1 MPGLD
6 IFSPQIS
13 VISKGLEGK
22 IIMIYGG
29 NNLGKTLQ
37 STRMKNPLVLGF
49 ESGLNAINGVRYMNI
64 QTWSD
69 FRSVN
74 KQLTSLATIEKA
86 KQNYSTIVFDEVYA
100 SSQFCQDYICN
111 KHKSPSIGEGNG
123 GYGLW
128 KEYETEYW
136 KEINRIANAGYT
148 VIFIAHEQEL
158 KDGSMYPKGDKRCI
172 SPIVDNCDIVAYLH
186 SNGVDDEGR
195 VIKSSAYLAE
205 VPGQFFARSRFDY
218 IDTKI
223 TEFTAENLEKAI
235 IEGVERQERQEQ
247 FKAVTFEEQKE
258 SRKVEKISFEDLKQ
272 KVLELGDQVAQAGYI
287 AQLQDIV
294 KDSLGSDQMVAETT
308 EKQYESLEIILS
320 DIETLIEEKNL

>member
-111 KHKSPSIGEGNG
+111 KYKSPSIGEGNG

>member
-111 KHKSPSIGEGNG
+111 KYKSPSIGEGNG

-308 EKQYESLEIILS
+308 EKQYESLESILS

>member
-1 MPGLD
+1 MQGLD
-6 IFSPQIS
+6 IFNPQIS

-86 KQNYSTIVFDEVYA
+86 KEKYSTIVFDEVYA

-111 KHKSPSIGEGNG
+111 KHKAPSISEGNS

-235 IEGVERQERQEQ
+235 IEGVERQEQNEG
-247 FKAVTFEEQKE
+247 FKAVTFDEQKE

-294 KDSLGSDQMVAETT
+294 KESLGSDQMVAETT

-320 DIETLIEEKNL
+320 DILTLIEEKNL